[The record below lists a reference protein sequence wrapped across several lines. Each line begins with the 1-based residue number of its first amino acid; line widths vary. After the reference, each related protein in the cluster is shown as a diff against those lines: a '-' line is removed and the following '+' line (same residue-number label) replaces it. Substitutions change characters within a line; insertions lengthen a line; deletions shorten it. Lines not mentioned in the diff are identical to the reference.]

1 MTEKGDTCAQN
12 GDTNGQNGVQS
23 TFKVSDCDSVP
34 KGQYKIVMYDF
45 ETTGKSLQDEIC
57 HIGCFAPLVDN
68 KKDEVAPDK
77 HHVNGNGTEEKE
89 KGDDGEEEEEEKIGA
104 TYSQYIMPHRNVSF
118 SSRNAFGLTVVSL
131 DYQRMLRD
139 VNTGKLLK
147 TKSEISALK
156 DWMKWL
162 EEIKEDADGIILV
175 HHAHDQARDV
185 HVGLL
190 LLALTRYNLVQQFSN
205 IVKGFCN
212 SVNVIS
218 DLGDKSVIT
227 SLSLRSLCKTVLKDP
242 HLSTTLAVERC
253 TRMYQIVSEIIS
265 ETSSGQAVLVGWLL
279 QQALSSK
286 IHQYAHNPSS
296 EQAKLA
302 RLQSI
307 QSAQYSM
314 RPIFS
319 SYFSSGYKIR
329 TRMLAIRRA
338 IAEAGLDYGKLTE
351 LAADDKLIN
360 KLENIK
366 LEDDENIKLMIDTVN
381 SHFQEKDDIE
391 EGGDVGVSPP
401 AAVVQVSVKCQ
412 DDGAPTPPTSS

>member
-1 MTEKGDTCAQN
+1 MSEKGDSCAQN
-12 GDTNGQNGVQS
+12 GDTNGLNGVSS
-23 TFKVSDCDSVP
+23 TFKVKDCDAVA
-34 KGQYKIVMYDF
+34 KGKYKIVMYDF

-57 HIGCFAPLVDN
+57 HIGCFAPMVDG
-68 KKDEVAPDK
+68 KKVQDK
-77 HHVNGNGTEEKE
+77 AADKDHVNGNSTEETE
-89 KGDDGEEEEEEKIGA
+89 KGDEENKEELGA

-175 HHAHDQARDV
+175 HHAHDQTRDV

-242 HLSTTLAVERC
+242 HLSTTKAVERC
-253 TRMYQIVSEIIS
+253 TRIYEIVSEIIT

-286 IHQYAHNPSS
+286 VHQYAHNTSS

-302 RLQSI
+302 RLQRI

-319 SYFSSGYKIR
+319 SHFSSGYKMR
-329 TRMLAIRRA
+329 SRMLAIRRA
-338 IAEAGLDYGKLTE
+338 IAEAGLDYSKLTE
-351 LAADDKLIN
+351 LAADDKLM
-360 KLENIK
+360 KQLENIK
-366 LEDDENIKLMIDTVN
+366 LEDDDDVKLMIDTVN
-381 SHFQEKDDIE
+381 NHFQEKDDIIDE
-391 EGGDVGVSPP
+391 VGNGDVSPP
-401 AAVVQVSVKCQ
+401 VVQVSLKS
-412 DDGAPTPPTSS
+412 PPTST